1 MINCIFDFINT
12 NDKFDSLAFHRVSI
26 VIEKQPDQTFVT
38 TREAADLLGVSV
50 RTVQLWVE
58 NGVLH
63 AWKTAGGHRRIARA
77 SVDTLLAQQQAV
89 IETVSGL
96 RTLQVVLI
104 DDNPTQLKLYKLQ
117 IESLHLP
124 LLLTTAG
131 DGFQGLLAVGRCDP
145 DVVIVSLDIG
155 GVDALE
161 LVSSI
166 RKAAPSTYFIA
177 LSGSGADSPEKSA
190 VRRLLPDM
198 PVLSPLDDLD
208 SIGPFLSKQLEARRR
223 H

>member
-1 MINCIFDFINT
+1 M
-12 NDKFDSLAFHRVSI
+12 
-26 VIEKQPDQTFVT
+26 
-38 TREAADLLGVSV
+38 
-50 RTVQLWVE
+50 
-58 NGVLH
+58 
-63 AWKTAGGHRRIARA
+63 TAGGPVTVGRSASEKLTAPISSMPGSARLT
-77 SVDTLLAQQQAV
+77 S
-89 IETVSGL
+89 VSGL

-104 DDNPTQLKLYKLQ
+104 NDNPTQLKLYRLQ
-117 IESLHLP
+117 IESLNLP
-124 LLLTTAG
+124 LLLTTAN
-131 DGFQGLLAVGRCDP
+131 DGFQGLLAVGRREP

-177 LSGSGADSPEKSA
+177 LSGSGADSPERSV

-208 SIGPFLSKQLEARRR
+208 GIGPFLSKQLEARRG